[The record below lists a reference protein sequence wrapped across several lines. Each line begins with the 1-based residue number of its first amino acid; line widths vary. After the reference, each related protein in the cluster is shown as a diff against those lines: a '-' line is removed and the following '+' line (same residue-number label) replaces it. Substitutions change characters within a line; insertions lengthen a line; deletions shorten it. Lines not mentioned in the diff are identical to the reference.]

1 MILIKYGMI
10 LVYWKNWGGCRGVTY
25 QNTGDIHGKT
35 PKCAFE
41 KEQRIEMI
49 WLAAK
54 KPHIFEHEVVHSLE
68 EVNNDIVETA
78 ETVSY
83 LERNR
88 GAAIE

>member
-1 MILIKYGMI
+1 MDRKSIISHSVFMKDQFRTDKSFVRCYMRNI
-10 LVYWKNWGGCRGVTY
+10 C
-25 QNTGDIHGKT
+25 
-35 PKCAFE
+35 
-41 KEQRIEMI
+41 IEMI

>member
-1 MILIKYGMI
+1 MYK
-10 LVYWKNWGGCRGVTY
+10 R
-25 QNTGDIHGKT
+25 Q
-35 PKCAFE
+35 
-41 KEQRIEMI
+41 EQRIEMI

>member
-1 MILIKYGMI
+1 
-10 LVYWKNWGGCRGVTY
+10 
-25 QNTGDIHGKT
+25 
-35 PKCAFE
+35 
-41 KEQRIEMI
+41 MI